1 MSRFATAITIPVTN
15 AARQENSRRSL
26 KITDMEGSPFP
37 PHASSPYQAEG
48 LPSVLYPTFLTL
60 VEGPLSKVRGLAFVN
75 KAGSVGWRTVRLF
88 PSFFR
93 LRLLLL
99 LLDHRSRG
107 VGYPRVERRFML
119 SRQTY
124 PYTRHFD

>member
-60 VEGPLSKVRGLAFVN
+60 VQGPLSKVRG
-75 KAGSVGWRTVRLF
+75 
-88 PSFFR
+88 
-93 LRLLLL
+93 
-99 LLDHRSRG
+99 
-107 VGYPRVERRFML
+107 
-119 SRQTY
+119 
-124 PYTRHFD
+124 